1 MRGSACGMVAPHAEH
16 FAETGMPFS
25 SHRNCISGPRRCIS
39 LSVVRLSPSFLL
51 NKFSATSSTRVS
63 ITDSGCEP
71 ARWKKSPWVSNI
83 DLSFLFSLGNLNEKC
98 GYSSFRHVWERINL
112 DTVLNNTANPKIL
125 LVDDNDAVRESLKTV
140 LQCSQFDVKA
150 AASVAEAIHLI
161 DTETFDVLLS
171 DLHLPGAGDGFT
183 IVSAMRHR
191 HPDAITLLFTGYP
204 ALKEAMDAILLQA
217 DEIMVKPMP
226 IPELLALI
234 REKLKNRGTRRPS
247 NTERVA
253 SILEREAETTIADW
267 LSRVEKEDELTHIVL
282 SIDQR
287 TGHLPLLIR
296 ELVHRLR
303 VPRSLGTKQVSVGA
317 VEHGKTRRFQ
327 GYSIPMIVEESRIL
341 QVSIFNTLQSNLSVV
356 DFSLLLI
363 DVMTIADEV
372 DSQLKQTIV
381 SFTGSSAVTIASPAL
396 A

>member
-1 MRGSACGMVAPHAEH
+1 MEPIRE
-16 FAETGMPFS
+16 
-25 SHRNCISGPRRCIS
+25 
-39 LSVVRLSPSFLL
+39 
-51 NKFSATSSTRVS
+51 KAT
-63 ITDSGCEP
+63 
-71 ARWKKSPWVSNI
+71 K
-83 DLSFLFSLGNLNEKC
+83 
-98 GYSSFRHVWERINL
+98 
-112 DTVLNNTANPKIL
+112 PKIL
-125 LVDDNDAVRESLKTV
+125 LVDDDKSVRESLEAV
-140 LQCSQFDVKA
+140 LTFSRFDVRTA
-150 AASVAEAIHLI
+150 ANVPEAIHLI

-191 HPDAITLLFTGYP
+191 HPDAITLLFTGFP

-234 REKLKNRGTRRPS
+234 HEKLEKRGSRRAS

-253 SILEREAETTIADW
+253 SILERECQTTIAEW
-267 LSRVEKEDELTHIVL
+267 LSRVEDDDELNWLVL
-282 SIDQR
+282 SHDQR

-303 VPRSLGTKQVSVGA
+303 VPRSLGTKQVSEGA
-317 VEHGKTRRFQ
+317 VEHGKIRQQQ
-327 GYSIPMIVEESRIL
+327 GYSIPMIIEESRML
-341 QVSIFNTLQSNLSVV
+341 QVSIFHTLQSNLNVV

-381 SFTGSSAVTIASPAL
+381 SFSELSTVNTAEFAVPAQR
-396 A
+396 

>member
-1 MRGSACGMVAPHAEH
+1 MNAMEPIRE
-16 FAETGMPFS
+16 
-25 SHRNCISGPRRCIS
+25 
-39 LSVVRLSPSFLL
+39 
-51 NKFSATSSTRVS
+51 KAT
-63 ITDSGCEP
+63 
-71 ARWKKSPWVSNI
+71 K
-83 DLSFLFSLGNLNEKC
+83 
-98 GYSSFRHVWERINL
+98 
-112 DTVLNNTANPKIL
+112 PKIL
-125 LVDDNDAVRESLKTV
+125 LVDDDKSVRESLEAV
-140 LQCSQFDVKA
+140 LTFSRFDVRTA
-150 AASVAEAIHLI
+150 ANVPEAIHLI

-191 HPDAITLLFTGYP
+191 HPDAITLLFTGFP

-234 REKLKNRGTRRPS
+234 HEKLEKRGSRRAS

-253 SILEREAETTIADW
+253 SILERESQTTIAEW
-267 LSRVEKEDELTHIVL
+267 LSRVEDDDELNWLVL
-282 SIDQR
+282 SHDQR

-303 VPRSLGTKQVSVGA
+303 VPRSLGTKQVSEGA
-317 VEHGKTRRFQ
+317 VEHGKIRQQQ
-327 GYSIPMIVEESRIL
+327 GYSIPMIIEESRML
-341 QVSIFNTLQSNLSVV
+341 QVSIFHTLQSNLNVV

-381 SFTGSSAVTIASPAL
+381 SFSELSTVNTAEFAVPAQR
-396 A
+396 